1 MKNLPV
7 VSGKNLIK
15 ALRKYG
21 FWVER
26 QKGAHVRLKY
36 KSFDKT
42 VKLTVPLHNPL
53 KKGTLN
59 RILKDAGISAEEI
72 KGLLKK

>member
-1 MKNLPV
+1 MKKLPV

-21 FWVER
+21 FCVER

-36 KSFDKT
+36 KSIDKT
-42 VKLTVPLHNPL
+42 LI
-53 KKGTLN
+53 TLN
-59 RILKDAGISAEEI
+59 PFGLISS
-72 KGLLKK
+72 

>member
-36 KSFDKT
+36 KSIDKT
-42 VKLTVPLHNPL
+42 
-53 KKGTLN
+53 G
-59 RILKDAGISAEEI
+59 
-72 KGLLKK
+72 

>member
-1 MKNLPV
+1 MKKLPV
-7 VSGKNLIK
+7 VSGKKLIK

-36 KSFDKT
+36 KSIDNT
-42 VKLTVPLHNPL
+42 LI
-53 KKGTLN
+53 TLN
-59 RILKDAGISAEEI
+59 PFGLISSWVNVYVEEESGFGLGRYEIDEGI
-72 KGLLKK
+72 